1 MNKQAKNTIVMLVVL
16 ALLIGA
22 YFGIKA
28 YNAAHEEEAET
39 VTSTSTT
46 LYSTAISDIVS
57 FSYTYN
63 GTLYSYEKQEDAWVC
78 LNDTSLILDTDL
90 VESALNALV
99 TVPYHEEIEN
109 VSDMSVYGLS
119 DDSDYFTLKWATE
132 TESHEIH
139 IGDYNSITSYTY
151 FSSVENP
158 TSVYLTTKTNLKN
171 NFQMYPDELIYVEEE
186 EEDTE
191 STDDASDTESTDDV
205 TDTES
210 GSAE

>member
-1 MNKQAKNTIVMLVVL
+1 MGKQAKKTIVMVVIL
-16 ALLIGA
+16 AILIGA

-28 YNAAHEEEAET
+28 YNAANEEIAET

-46 LYSTAISDIVS
+46 LYTTAISDIVS

-63 GTLYSYEKQEDAWVC
+63 GTLYAYEKQEDAWVC
-78 LNDTSLILDTDL
+78 LNDTALILDTDL

-99 TVPYHEEIEN
+99 TVPYHEKIEN
-109 VSDMSVYGLS
+109 VSDMSIYGL
-119 DDSDYFTLKWATE
+119 DEGSDYFTLKWATNS
-132 TESHEIH
+132 TSHEIH

-186 EEDTE
+186 EDAE
-191 STDDASDTESTDDV
+191 STGDE
-205 TDTES
+205 
-210 GSAE
+210 

>member
-1 MNKQAKNTIVMLVVL
+1 MGKQAKKTIVMVVIL
-16 ALLIGA
+16 AILIGT

-28 YNAAHEEEAET
+28 YNAANEEIAET

-46 LYSTAISDIVS
+46 LYTTAISDIVS

-63 GTLYSYEKQEDAWVC
+63 GTLYAYEKQEDAWVC
-78 LNDTSLILDTDL
+78 LNDTALILDTDL

-99 TVPYHEEIEN
+99 TVPYHEKIEN
-109 VSDMSVYGLS
+109 VSDMSIYGL
-119 DDSDYFTLKWATE
+119 DEGSDYFTLKWATNS
-132 TESHEIH
+132 TSHEIH

-171 NFQMYPDELIYVEEE
+171 NFQMYPDELVYVEE

-191 STDDASDTESTDDV
+191 DAGSTGNTESTGD
-205 TDTES
+205 E
-210 GSAE
+210 